1 MASIIKRNDKWFV
14 RVRKHGQPLQSKTFN
29 IKKDAQRWAVM
40 IERELDQGLTGC
52 VDKSVKLGD
61 LLKRYLKEV
70 TPYKK
75 SHDKEAWR
83 IKALPKRSISGV
95 SLSNLNSAIISS
107 YKYSRL
113 ADGARTTIYDLALIR
128 QKWKWLLGLRAAI

>member
-1 MASIIKRNDKWFV
+1 MASILKRNDKWFV
-14 RVRKHGQPLQSKTFN
+14 RVRKQGQLSKSKTFN
-29 IKKDAQRWAVM
+29 FKQDAQKWAVM

-83 IKALPKRSISGV
+83 IKALLKRSISGV
-95 SLSNLNSAIISS
+95 SLSNLNSAIILS